1 MAGSGHFLSFF
12 GGLFV
17 TVLYSPKKERV
28 LAELHRDSSYL
39 TMGKGGWVKAWET
52 GASPTAPP
60 PATRI
65 LPFLEWW
72 SSARSLGK
80 SVMIESPLIREIVA
94 EVRHK
99 DILKFLTRFGP
110 VPPELEAQVKSIFDE
125 SVLDAVVELSTS
137 CPDLEHFQAEM
148 RAIPRPP
155 EPWDPADEPEPKA

>member
-17 TVLYSPKKERV
+17 TVLYSPKEERV
-28 LAELHRDSSYL
+28 LAELHRDSSYV

-52 GASPTAPP
+52 RASPTAPP

-80 SVMIESPLIREIVA
+80 SGMIESPLIRED
-94 EVRHK
+94 R
-99 DILKFLTRFGP
+99 RGG
-110 VPPELEAQVKSIFDE
+110 EAQGHSEVPDPFRPRAARAGSPGEIDLRRV
-125 SVLDAVVELSTS
+125 SPGRRRGVV
-137 CPDLEHFQAEM
+137 D
-148 RAIPRPP
+148 IVPRPRTLP
-155 EPWDPADEPEPKA
+155 GGDAGDSQAPGALGPG